1 MSTHDTGAESMT
13 VCQSCGSRN
22 DKSFSFCTACGSN
35 IMAGGAVGADSIGRE
50 TSESARQPSSFPA
63 FPPPS
68 RGRETSESARQP
80 SRWPPDWA
88 VSSEDLIHGQM
99 VLIAARWIFVGAGML
114 LALLNPDALGELKVQ
129 IGLVLTLAVANFFL
143 HAQILRKQTMPSFVP
158 HLASAVDI
166 GVITTI
172 VIVAGGATSG
182 LYVFYF
188 PALFA
193 ISVTFPTGMA
203 VILAGSAVGLYA
215 LVVSPDLGGD
225 TGIFLVTRIIMMIA
239 VVTCGM
245 VYRRA
250 ERDRRREAG
259 ESY

>member
-1 MSTHDTGAESMT
+1 MNTHDAGAESMT

-35 IMAGGAVGADSIGRE
+35 IMVEGAVGTDSVGRE
-50 TSESARQPSSFPA
+50 TSESARRPSMWQR
-63 FPPPS
+63 PS
-68 RGRETSESARQP
+68 PQEESRETSESARRP
-80 SRWPPDWA
+80 SSWPPAWA

-143 HAQILRKQTMPSFVP
+143 HAQVLRKQTMPSFVP
-158 HLASAVDI
+158 HLASVVDI

-225 TGIFLVTRIIMMIA
+225 TGIFLVTRVIMMIA

-245 VYRRA
+245 IYRGT

-259 ESY
+259 EPY